1 MCRISHVVQR
11 GHQKVILYAVQ
22 LLCHDW
28 NNTVHIAAC
37 TVMTCNVGR
46 VSTQVGALQQG
57 FHNVS
62 AFIMVI
68 VVLYKLH
75 SNAVQGS
82 WLFTIN
88 SH

>member
-1 MCRISHVVQR
+1 MCRISHAVQR

-37 TVMTCNVGR
+37 TVMTCNDGR
-46 VSTQVGALQQG
+46 VSARVGALQQG

-68 VVLYKLH
+68 VLLYKLH